1 MLYTKLMELA
11 SSGFNQFIIEP
22 DEGSSSKLIAINP
35 VTKDNR
41 TLRINSSYA
50 NMYQVITTT
59 PRIHTDKSGNT
70 FIFDVILEDTRVKL
84 SASDSVKV
92 SNLLEEIVLY
102 MNSEGFK
109 VFYTTFEKGSTVLV
123 KRDIIGDYIYGGF
136 RPLDESHLKE
146 IQEYFELPLEEK
158 NFTKEFTI
166 FNLNWD
172 IRVREGL
179 NGVVS
184 IELVNNNL
192 RPKKILTDET
202 IRILNSMKSNKSRLI
217 VLNSEGD
224 YLPWREVLSIFKAD
238 KPIRVGV
245 RGYGVVPLESRSIYV
260 EFIPNNVTLKEVQNM
275 SFDFIVVKGLE
286 GTDTILDIVELVQL
300 GETVILDIPILGG
313 LSSAVTILKYMCKTN
328 LDIGLL
334 TEYLSCII
342 YNKILVENNEVS
354 FQQEILLQSPKLSS
368 LFHKEFV
375 DETDIYQIMEEQSLR
390 FTLRDNPTDN
400 CTPEEEFE
408 LLLRY
413 AGSIGAH
420 DISLSVGSRPRFRV
434 GKNLVEDYSSVK
446 LTPYMVRKLL
456 QVIVKDNGRLI
467 STFEKEGS
475 LETSYAIPQYQRY
488 RVTAYYQRNSISLSV
503 RVIPNKIMTLTEC
516 KVPPIVLEKLKSTD
530 RGLILITGGTGEG
543 KSTTLSAIVDYYN
556 KNYHFKIVT
565 MEDPIE
571 YLHKHDKSIVEQIE
585 IGKDAST
592 YARAMRQSL
601 RMDPDVIAV
610 QECRQKEEL
619 DILLRAGASGHIAL
633 ASMHTGSAV
642 ETIDTILEMVKDNP
656 NLLTLLSN
664 ILVMII
670 SQKLIPS
677 AQNPKKLVPIFE
689 ILVNSTALKAK
700 LRKKELVGLQSLL
713 RQQGNMD
720 FDMSIIDLYRTG
732 QITKDTAMNYIHDM
746 EELVRAEQLMSGSSV
761 GFRRL

>member
-1 MLYTKLMELA
+1 MLYTKLMELT
-11 SSGFNQFIIEP
+11 SLGFSQFVIEP
-22 DEGSSSKLIAINP
+22 DEEFASRLTTINP
-35 VTKDNR
+35 DTNESRVLKIT
-41 TLRINSSYA
+41 SSYA
-50 NMYQVITTT
+50 NMYQIITTS
-59 PRIHTDKSGNT
+59 PMIHTDKNHKT
-70 FIFDVILEDTRVKL
+70 FVFDVVMEDSRINI
-84 SASDSVKV
+84 SASQPTKV
-92 SNLLEEIVLY
+92 NNLLEEIVLF
-102 MNSEGFK
+102 MHKEGFK
-109 VFYTTFEKGSTVLV
+109 VFYTTFETGSTVLV
-123 KRDIIGDYIYGGF
+123 KKDAIRDYVYGNF
-136 RPLDESHLKE
+136 RPLNEEDLIRIQDYFKLSHT
-146 IQEYFELPLEEK
+146 EK
-158 NFTKEFTI
+158 NFTKEFTV

-179 NGVVS
+179 NEIVS
-184 IELVNNNL
+184 IELVNNNI
-192 RPKKILTDET
+192 RPKKILTSDT
-202 IRILNSMKSNKSRLI
+202 VRILSSMKKTHSRLI
-217 VLNSEGD
+217 VINSEGD
-224 YLPWREVLSIFKAD
+224 YLPWREVLEVLRED

-245 RGYGVVPLESRSIYV
+245 RGYGVVPLESKNVYV
-260 EFIPNNVTLKEVQNM
+260 EFIPSKVTLKEIQDMNL
-275 SFDFIVVKGLE
+275 DFIVLKGL
-286 GTDTILDIVELVQL
+286 TDSDSILDIVELVQL

-313 LSSAVTILKYMCKTN
+313 LSSAVTILKYMCKTT
-328 LDIGLL
+328 LDVGLL

-342 YNKILVENNEVS
+342 YNKMLIENSEVN
-354 FQQEILLQSPKLSS
+354 FKQQILLQSPKLSS

-375 DETDIYQIMEEQSLR
+375 DENDIYQIMEEQSLG
-390 FTLRDNPTDN
+390 FTLRDNPKDSI
-400 CTPEEEFE
+400 TPEKEFE

-413 AGSIGAH
+413 AGDIGAH

-434 GKNLVEDYSSVK
+434 GKNLVEDYSTVK

-456 QVIVKDNGRLI
+456 QVIVQDNGRLI

-475 LETSYAIPQYQRY
+475 LETSYAISGYQRY

-503 RVIPNKIMTLTEC
+503 RVIPNKIMTLSEC
-516 KVPPIVLEKLKSTD
+516 RVPNIVVERLKTTD

-556 KNYHFKIVT
+556 KNYPFKIVT

-571 YLHKHDKSIVEQIE
+571 YLHKHDKAIVEQIE

-592 YARAMRQSL
+592 YAVAMKQSL

-619 DILLRAGASGHIAL
+619 DILLRAGASGHIGL
-633 ASMHTGSAV
+633 ASMHTGSVV

-689 ILVNSTALKAK
+689 ILINSTALKAK
-700 LRKKELVGLQSLL
+700 LRKKELAGLQSLL
-713 RQQGNMD
+713 RQQGNID
-720 FDMSIIDLYRTG
+720 FDMSIIDLFKTG
-732 QITKDTAMNYIHDM
+732 QITKDTAMNYIHDV
-746 EELVRAEQLMSGSSV
+746 EELVRAEQIMSGSFA
-761 GFRRL
+761 GFKRL